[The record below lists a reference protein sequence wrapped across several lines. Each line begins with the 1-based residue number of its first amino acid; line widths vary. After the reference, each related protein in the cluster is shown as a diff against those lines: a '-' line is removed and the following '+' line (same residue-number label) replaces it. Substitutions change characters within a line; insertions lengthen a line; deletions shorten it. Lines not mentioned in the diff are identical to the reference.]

1 MNKNV
6 NGKNVEPGQGYC
18 IPTLHFV
25 DFFHILCKK
34 KKTHNGNSRLEIVS
48 VTAVEY
54 FKVLAA
60 TLEQN

>member
-1 MNKNV
+1 MNKNF

-25 DFFHILCKK
+25 DFSYTLQE

-60 TLEQN
+60 TLEQS